1 MFLRAAS
8 PLRTQKERAS
18 FSEAL
23 VKGGFEVLEDS
34 TCFLLASGRRSV
46 RHTRRTGDEE
56 IVIVKIAVHVAG
68 NLSGFRSEGGTA
80 ALQKDHHHNAST
92 AGVGIGS
99 KPAEPRS
106 RMGTSTGLA
115 ENLFLT

>member
-1 MFLRAAS
+1 MVFIL
-8 PLRTQKERAS
+8 LFCF
-18 FSEAL
+18 FS
-23 VKGGFEVLEDS
+23 S
-34 TCFLLASGRRSV
+34 RR
-46 RHTRRTGDEE
+46 RHTRWTGDEE

-68 NLSGFRSEGGTA
+68 TLSGFRSEGGTA

-115 ENLFLT
+115 ENLFLTEVESEPSSRSVLH